1 MSEIEQQSV
10 IVRDALPA
18 HVGTTARGARLCSI
32 AALVAI
38 LYFAGAAL
46 VLQFAREDLDW
57 IRTPLSFYLIG
68 PHGLWLQAAYCLLGA
83 ALVLLPLGLYFAF
96 APRARSGAPGLLFVM
111 AAVALGVTAFAHT
124 NMPGRA
130 PTFEGWVHGTAA
142 QGAFLWVT
150 TAMVLQAWRFRGDP
164 VWRSRFWPAFGLA
177 VASFAAVWILS
188 LWRSAPRGLTQKFV
202 IAMIVCWLVMVAIWL
217 WRAARARRQS
227 DISPADVSPAGRSP

>member
-1 MSEIEQQSV
+1 MREIERPSIREQ
-10 IVRDALPA
+10 DALPA
-18 HVGTTARGARLCSI
+18 RVGTAERATGFCGI

-38 LYFAGAAL
+38 LLFAGAAL

-68 PHGLWLQAAYCLLGA
+68 PYGVWLQVAYCLLGA

-96 APRARSGAPGLLFVM
+96 APQARSSAPVLLFVM
-111 AAVALGVTAFAHT
+111 AAVALVVTAFAHT
-124 NMPGRA
+124 NVPGRA

-164 VWRSRFWPAFGLA
+164 LWRSRFRMAFGLA
-177 VASFAAVWILS
+177 IASFAAVWILS
-188 LWRSAPRGLTQKFV
+188 LWRAAPRGLTQKLV
-202 IAMIVCWLVMVAIWL
+202 IAMIVYWLLMVGIWL
-217 WRAARARRQS
+217 WRAARERRHSDASPVRQS
-227 DISPADVSPAGRSP
+227 P